1 MKNLTKALTL
11 SALLFSGVA
20 LAQENKEEPQ
30 EPQMPYTYW
39 ASKPIQCSSM
49 DDLVA
54 MTKRYGEV
62 PTIVM
67 DGETA
72 FPNGMR
78 TPSRFVISLN
88 PETETWTLI
97 EFVSEDQACVLGS
110 GKGNIALGVPKSE
123 IAT

>member
-1 MKNLTKALTL
+1 
-11 SALLFSGVA
+11 
-20 LAQENKEEPQ
+20 
-30 EPQMPYTYW
+30 
-39 ASKPIQCSSM
+39 
-49 DDLVA
+49 
-54 MTKRYGEV
+54 
-62 PTIVM
+62 
-67 DGETA
+67 
-72 FPNGMR
+72 MR

>member
-1 MKNLTKALTL
+1 MKNLMKALTL
-11 SALLFSGVA
+11 SALLFSGTA
-20 LAQENKEEPQ
+20 FAEEKKQEPQ
-30 EPQMPYTYW
+30 EPQLPYTYW

-49 DDLVA
+49 EDLVE
-54 MTKRYGEV
+54 MTKKYGEV

-78 TPSRFVISLN
+78 TPSRFVISMN

-97 EFVSEDQACVLGS
+97 EFVSDSQACVLGS
-110 GKGNIALGVPKSE
+110 GQGKIALGRPTNKT
-123 IAT
+123 AT

>member
-1 MKNLTKALTL
+1 MKALTL

-20 LAQENKEEPQ
+20 VAQEKQEQPQ

-39 ASKPIQCSSM
+39 ASKPIQCSTIE
-49 DDLVA
+49 DLVE
-54 MTKRYGEV
+54 MTKKYGEV

-78 TPSRFVISLN
+78 TPSRFIISMN
-88 PETETWTLI
+88 PKTETWTLI
-97 EFVSEDQACVLGS
+97 EFVSDEQACVLGS
-110 GKGNIALGVPKSE
+110 GQGSIALGRPKNE
-123 IAT
+123 VAT

>member
-1 MKNLTKALTL
+1 MKNLMKALTL

-20 LAQENKEEPQ
+20 IAEEKKEEPQ
-30 EPQMPYTYW
+30 VPYTYW

-49 DDLVA
+49 EDLVE
-54 MTKRYGEV
+54 MTKKYGEV

-78 TPSRFVISLN
+78 TPSRFIISMN

-97 EFVSEDQACVLGS
+97 EFVSDTQACVLGS
-110 GKGNIALGVPKSE
+110 GQGSIALGVPRNQT
-123 IAT
+123 AT